1 MSVVPIGRRRWPS
14 RRGNRAAF
22 ARRFGPAWTDT
33 LQHALTRGDPSAD
46 ALVAIDG
53 ARGVEVRRQL
63 ARALVD
69 GLAALDE
76 PDDAVVALLADAE
89 RVPTHVDAALIAS
102 GPPGWYTVPLPLHL
116 VSMSAGALVG
126 LYAAS
131 SIARVLGSTG
141 CLLNGTEHRL
151 RETAR
156 WLSTSMLP
164 GSLAPGREG
173 YVATLQVRLLHAHM
187 RRASRRRGHDE
198 AAFGVPVCQADL
210 AFTWLGFTLASMRA
224 EAAAGFDLDAEEIAG
239 TYRYWWQTAHLLGL
253 DADLVGDIRGH
264 DDAERLEEM
273 LWMTMGETADAS
285 ARLAARTLD
294 VVGAELERLVPLPG
308 GAGDAVLRALV
319 RRFHG
324 AERAGT
330 LDIGGGRALERLL
343 GPLAAAAR
351 VHRSVSR
358 RDAARWEAAR
368 ADRVG
373 EALARE
379 VAARSD
385 GPNAYERLVTALD
398 ASVAAGAVTVPDASL
413 TSGPE
418 ALPEAA

>member
-1 MSVVPIGRRRWPS
+1 MSVVPIGRKRWPS

-22 ARRFGPAWTDT
+22 ARRFGPAWTGT
-33 LQHALTRGDPSAD
+33 LQHALTRGDPLAD

-53 ARGVEVRRQL
+53 VRGVEVRRQL
-63 ARALVD
+63 ARGFVD
-69 GLAALDE
+69 GLASLDE
-76 PDDAVVALLADAE
+76 PDEAVAALLADTE
-89 RVPTHVDAALIAS
+89 RVPPHVDAALVAS

-131 SIARVLGSTG
+131 SIARVLSSTG
-141 CLLNGTEHRL
+141 CLMNGAEHRL
-151 RETAR
+151 RDTAR

-187 RRASRRRGHDE
+187 RQATRRRGHDE

-224 EAAAGFDLDAEEIAG
+224 EAAAGFDLDEAEIAG
-239 TYRYWWQTAHLLGL
+239 TYRYWRQTAHLLGL
-253 DADLVGDIRGH
+253 DADLVGDIESH
-264 DDAERLEEM
+264 DDAEQLEER
-273 LWMTMGETADAS
+273 LWMTMGETPDAS
-285 ARLAARTLD
+285 ALLAARTLD
-294 VVGAELERLVPLPG
+294 VVGAELERLTPLPG
-308 GAGDAVLRALV
+308 GAGDVVLRALI

-324 AERAGT
+324 AERAEA
-330 LDIGGGRALERLL
+330 LDAGGGRALERLL
-343 GPLAAAAR
+343 GPLATAAR
-351 VHRSVSR
+351 AHRFVSR
-358 RDAARWEAAR
+358 RDAARWEATCTS
-368 ADRVG
+368 RVD

-385 GPNAYERLVTALD
+385 APNAYERLVATLD
-398 ASVAAGAVTVPDASL
+398 ASVAAGAPAAPHTCGAD
-413 TSGPE
+413 E
-418 ALPEAA
+418 LPKAA